1 LLFLLNFTTRVQA
14 IHKPIPLAGL
24 ALIALLSVATP
35 IRAAENAAGDGTVA
49 EWRTNLR
56 RSELATA
63 AYAAGVMAMGNVL
76 VSCNTPRTAKDL
88 HAYLVHRALP
98 SLTMKQ
104 AIQIF
109 LIEANCNVTSAD
121 RLISSDSSSKSIN
134 DAGEY

>member
-1 LLFLLNFTTRVQA
+1 MLFLQNFSTRVQA
-14 IHKPIPLAGL
+14 IYKPIPLVGL
-24 ALIALLSVATP
+24 AVIALLSVATP
-35 IRAAENAAGDGTVA
+35 IGAAENAAGDGTVA
-49 EWRTNLR
+49 EWRTRLR

-76 VSCNTPRTAKDL
+76 VSCKTPRTVKDL

-98 SLTMKQ
+98 SLTKKQ

-109 LIEANCNVTSAD
+109 LIEANCSVTSAE
-121 RLISSDSSSKSIN
+121 RLISSDSSSKSVN